1 MVKRIIMDIDR
12 RRQLAGNSG
21 NFPLPLRFAI
31 KNNSI
36 ESTPFLL
43 EIIGVNNL
51 SKTIMHEA
59 VKSGNLLMV
68 KLLLNEGVS
77 PNNKDSSGCLPISYV
92 PKDREDMVQLL
103 SGKPLADIVPKKSA
117 LQSKN
122 AIFDSKNIKKLRD
135 VFSLYGKGANRS
147 DLWMRRG
154 VFILLAISISSFAA
168 AFFYP
173 INLLLN
179 VAMIACYSAVIL
191 ESYVS
196 NICLPNSP
204 KITEV
209 MLDNTMLGV
218 QRDEGAKVNSAL
230 LFPFISDNTNNAKSS
245 EIINSVS
252 SNDNDIKLLDKEN
265 FAPDNLVALDSTV
278 RV

>member
-1 MVKRIIMDIDR
+1 MLFCGTPLNKSGIGKDIAKPCPIIFEASR
-12 RRQLAGNSG
+12 
-21 NFPLPLRFAI
+21 PLP
-31 KNNSI
+31 SH
-36 ESTPFLL
+36 P
-43 EIIGVNNL
+43 
-51 SKTIMHEA
+51 
-59 VKSGNLLMV
+59 
-68 KLLLNEGVS
+68 
-77 PNNKDSSGCLPISYV
+77 
-92 PKDREDMVQLL
+92 
-103 SGKPLADIVPKKSA
+103 
-117 LQSKN
+117 
-122 AIFDSKNIKKLRD
+122 